1 MFLNLSYYFSYHL
14 RCRIYYSVMNK
25 HLIALI
31 NPNIETLKIERND
44 TSESKDFDLTLKAIE
59 CKRAV
64 TKESHSFVSLG

>member
-1 MFLNLSYYFSYHL
+1 
-14 RCRIYYSVMNK
+14 MNK

-31 NPNIETLKIERND
+31 KPNIETLKIERND